1 MKIYSNSL
9 AMAPYEF
16 LLQEVIYI
24 NDSLIQSRNGTK
36 SLNVIWSLAWQ
47 NLLKGLTASEKCFA
61 WKVQGDML
69 PVGFRIHWKYDERR
83 CLTLLENNTICI
95 EVQTLEH
102 CFSVCPNVSDVYAP
116 L

>member
-1 MKIYSNSL
+1 MKIFSNSL

-61 WKVQGDML
+61 WKVQRDML
-69 PVGFRIHWKYDERR
+69 PVGFRIHRKYDERR
-83 CLTLLENNTICI
+83 CLTYIFT
-95 EVQTLEH
+95 EVQNLEYY
-102 CFSVCPNVSDVYAP
+102 FSVCPNVSEVYAP